1 MSGTEAASATD
12 HVDPAYKRKPQLR
25 LLRQIEQLQE
35 DGLLLLDYL
44 TKRPGRRFVRSDTSP
59 PPAQP
64 DNNSAP
70 VSSAAGSPQGTPDA
84 SAPQPTPAPAAPQAA
99 PTQAAGPG
107 NAEIDD
113 LPLEPLT
120 LSPMQIAES
129 KQGLRDLVLL
139 VDALARLANPATP
152 RTIRNS
158 RSKRFNWQDL
168 LILLVLAACFV
179 LSIAM
184 LWRADEARS
193 LVTQL
198 RQTQN
203 AANEVFGRLRL
214 LDAQRNFDIEC
225 GGATRICSPSAPKQT
240 NGEAPPAAPPSGA
253 TSPASPNTSGQSQAD
268 PRLQYLPFCFPGTDG
283 QGRENKTPFLS
294 PRTREAEGL
303 CSTLAQHQLREQI
316 LFGRLQAWNCS
327 LSEDSPQGF
336 ILSLLAKPI
345 SAGPRFDFAGC
356 REPPPASPKET
367 SQSPS
372 CQGNSTPGTAPC
384 STAPPAA
391 SATQAGDRAA
401 SAQADCASTGEKP
414 AALACGNETMPAA
427 KEGGASNHLISDW
440 RRSEFRTIAIL
451 SLITKHLLP
460 ALLALVGACTYLL
473 RLRYRQRSESLLED
487 LGWGAFA
494 RLLMPA
500 ALGGLLSVVWN
511 TGDVINPATVTIQ
524 DLSLSLAF
532 IAFLLG
538 YAFDPVLEW
547 LEGKIRETFL
557 KLNGE
562 TKEVKVQ

>member
-59 PPAQP
+59 PTAPP
-64 DNNSAP
+64 DNTSAP
-70 VSSAAGSPQGTPDA
+70 VPSAAGIPQGTPDA
-84 SAPQPTPAPAAPQAA
+84 SAPQPAQTPAAPQAA
-99 PTQAAGPG
+99 PTQAAAPG

-120 LSPMQIAES
+120 LSPMQIAER
-129 KQGLRDLVLL
+129 KEGLRDLVLL
-139 VDALARLANPATP
+139 VDTLARLANPATP

-168 LILLVLAACFV
+168 LILLVLTACFI

-214 LDAQRNFDIEC
+214 IDAQKNFGIEC
-225 GGATRICSPSAPKQT
+225 GDATQSCAANTPNQSEGQGRPT
-240 NGEAPPAAPPSGA
+240 APPGAPAQS
-253 TSPASPNTSGQSQAD
+253 ASPNTSGQSQAD
-268 PRLQYLPFCFPGTDG
+268 PRLQYLPFCFPGTDAQG
-283 QGRENKTPFLS
+283 QPNKTLFLA
-294 PRTREAEGL
+294 PRSREAEGL
-303 CSTLAQHQLREQI
+303 CSTLRQHQIREQI

-356 REPPPASPKET
+356 PEPPPARPKVT

-372 CQGNSTPGTAPC
+372 CQGNTAPGAAPC
-384 STAPPAA
+384 STAPAAA
-391 SATQAGDRAA
+391 SATQAGDQAA
-401 SAQADCASTGEKP
+401 SAQADCAATGEKP
-414 AALACGNETMPAA
+414 AALACGTETMPAA
-427 KEGGASNHLISDW
+427 NEGGASNQLISDW

-500 ALGGLLSVVWN
+500 ALGGLLSLVWN

-562 TKEVKVQ
+562 TKEVKVK

>member
-1 MSGTEAASATD
+1 MSGSAVASTTD
-12 HVDPAYKRKPQLR
+12 RYEDAFERKAKIR
-25 LLRQIEQLQE
+25 LLKQIEELQK
-35 DGLLLLDYL
+35 DGLLLLDHL
-44 TKRPGRRFVRSDTSP
+44 TKQPGRSFTLAGSSP
-59 PPAQP
+59 PA
-64 DNNSAP
+64 DAGATENTEEEK
-70 VSSAAGSPQGTPDA
+70 AANA
-84 SAPQPTPAPAAPQAA
+84 SATGTEPAPAAPNTLRKSSLDALSLETLRL
-99 PTQAAGPG
+99 PP
-107 NAEIDD
+107 NEIIVK
-113 LPLEPLT
+113 EH
-120 LSPMQIAES
+120 
-129 KQGLRDLVLL
+129 GLRDLVFL
-139 VDALARLANPATP
+139 VDGLARLAAPVTP
-152 RTIRNS
+152 KTIRNS
-158 RSKRFNWQDL
+158 KSRILMTQDVF
-168 LILLVLAACFV
+168 ILLLLCACFV

-198 RQTQN
+198 RQTQS

-214 LDAQRNFDIEC
+214 LDPKINFEPEC
-225 GGATRICSPSAPKQT
+225 GGATRSCPATAPKQADDPVPST
-240 NGEAPPAAPPSGA
+240 APATPPGGS
-253 TSPASPNTSGQSQAD
+253 NTPGQSQAD
-268 PRLQYLPFCFPGTDG
+268 PRLNYLPFCTPGTDA
-283 QGRENKTPFLS
+283 QGRENKTPFLA

-303 CSTLAQHQLREQI
+303 CSALAQHQLREQI

-356 REPPPASPKET
+356 RESPPAKPKEA
-367 SQSPS
+367 PEARS
-372 CQGNSTPGTAPC
+372 CPGTAEPGAAPC
-384 STAPPAA
+384 PTAPAV
-391 SATQAGDRAA
+391 ATANEAGDRAA
-401 SAQADCASTGEKP
+401 SSPANCGTADDKP
-414 AALACGNETMPAA
+414 AALACGNETVAA
-427 KEGGASNHLISDW
+427 VKEVSASSLLITSW
-440 RRSEFRTIAIL
+440 RRSEFRTIGIL

-473 RLRYRQRSESLLED
+473 RLRYRQRSQSLLED
-487 LGWGAFA
+487 LGWGRGPA

-562 TKEVKVQ
+562 TKEISVK

>member
-1 MSGTEAASATD
+1 MSGTEAASAID

-59 PPAQP
+59 PTAQP
-64 DNNSAP
+64 NNNSAP
-70 VSSAAGSPQGTPDA
+70 VPSAAGSPQGTPDA
-84 SAPQPTPAPAAPQAA
+84 STPQPTPAPAAPQVA

-120 LSPMQIAES
+120 LPPFQIAE
-129 KQGLRDLVLL
+129 KTHGLRDLVLL
-139 VDALARLANPATP
+139 VDALARLAHPVTP

-372 CQGNSTPGTAPC
+372 CQGHAAPGTTGGQAAAP
-384 STAPPAA
+384 
-391 SATQAGDRAA
+391 
-401 SAQADCASTGEKP
+401 
-414 AALACGNETMPAA
+414 ACQNETSPTAR
-427 KEGGASNHLISDW
+427 EDGASNQLISDW

-562 TKEVKVQ
+562 TKDVKVQ

>member
-59 PPAQP
+59 PTAPP
-64 DNNSAP
+64 DNTSAP
-70 VSSAAGSPQGTPDA
+70 VPSTAGAPQGTPDP
-84 SAPQPTPAPAAPQAA
+84 SAPQPTPTPAAPQAA

-168 LILLVLAACFV
+168 LILLLLTACFI

-225 GGATRICSPSAPKQT
+225 GGATRSCLPSAPKQT

-268 PRLQYLPFCFPGTDG
+268 PRLQYLPFCFPGTDA

-327 LSEDSPQGF
+327 LSEDSPKASSSACWQNPFPRGRDS
-336 ILSLLAKPI
+336 ILPG
-345 SAGPRFDFAGC
+345 AGNRRLPAPRKHC
-356 REPPPASPKET
+356 SRLPPRGIRRPALRHVQPRLQLPRRRKAVIRRH
-367 SQSPS
+367 QPRRI
-372 CQGNSTPGTAPC
+372 
-384 STAPPAA
+384 APP
-391 SATQAGDRAA
+391 QARNPLPWHAGM
-401 SAQADCASTGEKP
+401 KP
-414 AALACGNETMPAA
+414 WRSPT
-427 KEGGASNHLISDW
+427 KGAHQTN
-440 RRSEFRTIAIL
+440 
-451 SLITKHLLP
+451 
-460 ALLALVGACTYLL
+460 
-473 RLRYRQRSESLLED
+473 
-487 LGWGAFA
+487 
-494 RLLMPA
+494 
-500 ALGGLLSVVWN
+500 
-511 TGDVINPATVTIQ
+511 
-524 DLSLSLAF
+524 
-532 IAFLLG
+532 
-538 YAFDPVLEW
+538 
-547 LEGKIRETFL
+547 
-557 KLNGE
+557 
-562 TKEVKVQ
+562 

>member
-1 MSGTEAASATD
+1 MSGTEATAATD
-12 HVDPAYKRKPQLR
+12 HVDPAFKRKPQVR
-25 LLRQIEQLQE
+25 LLNQIEALQE

-44 TKRPGRRFVRSDTSP
+44 TKRPGRRFLRSDTEP
-59 PPAQP
+59 PTAQTN
-64 DNNSAP
+64 NNSAP

-84 SAPQPTPAPAAPQAA
+84 SAHQPTPAPAAPQAA

-120 LSPMQIAES
+120 LPPFQIAE
-129 KQGLRDLVLL
+129 KTHGLRDLVLL
-139 VDALARLANPATP
+139 VDALARLAHPVTP
-152 RTIRNS
+152 RTIRTS

-168 LILLVLAACFV
+168 FILSVLTACFV

-203 AANEVFGRLRL
+203 AANEAFGRLRL
-214 LDAQRNFDIEC
+214 IDAQKNFGIEC
-225 GGATRICSPSAPKQT
+225 GDATQSCPANTPNQSEGQGR
-240 NGEAPPAAPPSGA
+240 PAAPPGAPAQSAGA
-253 TSPASPNTSGQSQAD
+253 TTNSESQAD
-268 PRLQYLPFCFPGTDG
+268 PRLNYLPFCFPGKDAQG
-283 QGRENKTPFLS
+283 QPNKTLFLA
-294 PRTREAEGL
+294 PRSREAEGL
-303 CSTLAQHQLREQI
+303 CSTLRQHQLREQI

-356 REPPPASPKET
+356 QEPPPASPKVT
-367 SQSPS
+367 SHSPS
-372 CQGNSTPGTAPC
+372 CQGHAAPGTSGGQAAAP
-384 STAPPAA
+384 
-391 SATQAGDRAA
+391 
-401 SAQADCASTGEKP
+401 
-414 AALACGNETMPAA
+414 ACQNETSPTAR
-427 KEGGASNHLISDW
+427 EDGALNQLIGDW

-487 LGWGAFA
+487 WGWGAIA

-500 ALGGLLSVVWN
+500 ALGGLLSLVWN

-538 YAFDPVLEW
+538 YAFDPALEW

>member
-1 MSGTEAASATD
+1 
-12 HVDPAYKRKPQLR
+12 L
-25 LLRQIEQLQE
+25 
-35 DGLLLLDYL
+35 
-44 TKRPGRRFVRSDTSP
+44 
-59 PPAQP
+59 
-64 DNNSAP
+64 
-70 VSSAAGSPQGTPDA
+70 
-84 SAPQPTPAPAAPQAA
+84 
-99 PTQAAGPG
+99 
-107 NAEIDD
+107 
-113 LPLEPLT
+113 
-120 LSPMQIAES
+120 
-129 KQGLRDLVLL
+129 
-139 VDALARLANPATP
+139 
-152 RTIRNS
+152 
-158 RSKRFNWQDL
+158 
-168 LILLVLAACFV
+168 
-179 LSIAM
+179 
-184 LWRADEARS
+184 
-193 LVTQL
+193 
-198 RQTQN
+198 
-203 AANEVFGRLRL
+203 
-214 LDAQRNFDIEC
+214 
-225 GGATRICSPSAPKQT
+225 PSAPKQT

-253 TSPASPNTSGQSQAD
+253 ASPASPNTSGQSQAD

-356 REPPPASPKET
+356 REPPPASRKET
-367 SQSPS
+367 LQSPS
-372 CQGNSTPGTAPC
+372 SQGNTAPGAAPC
-384 STAPPAA
+384 STAPATA
-391 SATQAGDRAA
+391 SATQGGDQAA
-401 SAQADCASTGEKP
+401 SAQADGASTGEKP
-414 AALACGNETMPAA
+414 AALACRNEIVAVA
-427 KEGGASNHLISDW
+427 NEGGASNQLISDW

-562 TKEVKVQ
+562 TKEVKVK

>member
-1 MSGTEAASATD
+1 MSGTEATSATD
-12 HVDPAYKRKPQLR
+12 HVDPAFKRKPQKR
-25 LLRQIEQLQE
+25 LLNQIEALQE
-35 DGLLLLDYL
+35 DGLLLLDHL
-44 TKRPGRRFVRSDTSP
+44 TKRQGRSFTWNGSVTRPDSGSKEKTKDEKPTADPVVTQAPADMTGTSG
-59 PPAQP
+59 
-64 DNNSAP
+64 
-70 VSSAAGSPQGTPDA
+70 SAALDA
-84 SAPQPTPAPAAPQAA
+84 LS
-99 PTQAAGPG
+99 
-107 NAEIDD
+107 
-113 LPLEPLT
+113 LEPLT
-120 LSPMQIAES
+120 RSPFEIADD
-129 KQGLRDLVLL
+129 KGQGLRDLVLL
-139 VDALARLANPATP
+139 VDALARLAHPVTP

-158 RSKRFNWQDL
+158 RDQRLKWLDAI
-168 LILLVLAACFV
+168 ILLVLGTCFV

-184 LWRADEARS
+184 LWRADEARN
-193 LVTQL
+193 LVTQI

-203 AANEVFGRLRL
+203 AANDVFGRLRL
-214 LDAQRNFDIEC
+214 IDPQKNFGIEC
-225 GGATRICSPSAPKQT
+225 GDATQSCAANTPNQSGGQARPTVPPGATTQ
-240 NGEAPPAAPPSGA
+240 
-253 TSPASPNTSGQSQAD
+253 SPASNTANESLAE
-268 PRLQYLPFCFPGTDG
+268 PRLNYLPFCFPGTDE
-283 QGRENKTPFLS
+283 QGNLNKVLFLA
-294 PRTREAEGL
+294 PRSREAEGL
-303 CSTLAQHQLREQI
+303 CSALAQHQIREQI

-327 LSEDSPQGF
+327 LSEDSPQGV

-356 REPPPASPKET
+356 REASPANPRAM
-367 SQSPS
+367 SQPPS
-372 CQGNSTPGTAPC
+372 CQG
-384 STAPPAA
+384 STAADAAACLTTSAVA
-391 SATQAGDRAA
+391 SAPQGGDQAA
-401 SAQADCASTGEKP
+401 SAQAHCANTGEKP
-414 AALACGNETMPAA
+414 AASSCGKESAAAA
-427 KEGGASNHLISDW
+427 KEGAAAKQLISDW

-511 TGDVINPATVTIQ
+511 TGDVINPATVTVQ

-562 TKEVKVQ
+562 TKDVKVQ